1 MNEEAQVTQLQAEY
15 DDWINLRNSNA
26 MDDELFDEFQARAN
40 MTLATLE
47 ETQGRLAITRS
58 KFDVEDA
65 LMTTRNNDETARL
78 EL

>member
-1 MNEEAQVTQLQAEY
+1 
-15 DDWINLRNSNA
+15 

-40 MTLATLE
+40 TTLATLE
-47 ETQGRLAITRS
+47 ETQARLAITRS